1 MTKAQAAAV
10 LQQMAADVIRQLP
23 EDADVTAVQVDVIQR
38 ENERAPAWP
47 PRKDEEQEWS

>member
-23 EDADVTAVQVDVIQR
+23 EDADVAAVLIDIAQR
-38 ENERAPAWP
+38 EDEAWP